1 MQETIIKQFLV
12 DVNLLLEKFV
22 FNFFGSAG
30 INGKKIV
37 VVLEKIYGPQ
47 IIRKKESSKERIAK
61 LINNKLLDRLEF
73 SKNFNTNTSNSSNS
87 ISNKIINTNT
97 NNSSNSIS
105 NKIIN
110 TNTSNSS
117 NNVNN
122 KNINSISIN
131 TNNIVC
137 TKNNFC
143 KKCSKCSLIACTP
156 KEIWEIAIKLK
167 ISETDVREKHTAILE
182 LLETGEFQ
190 EKYKKH
196 KTVFWTLTK
205 WLRMSK
211 EKGYITE
218 LNDDVFTTLKNEPPE
233 KKEGSFRLMQEAIKR
248 GIL

>member
-87 ISNKIINTNT
+87 ISNKIINT
-97 NNSSNSIS
+97 
-105 NKIIN
+105 
-110 TNTSNSS
+110 
-117 NNVNN
+117 
-122 KNINSISIN
+122 ISIN

>member
-73 SKNFNTNTSNSSNS
+73 SKNF
-87 ISNKIINTNT
+87 
-97 NNSSNSIS
+97 
-105 NKIIN
+105 N